1 MSSIAGREIH
11 DRRLTICVNAVF
23 LSGLSAGK
31 ITVPALIILKK
42 TAAGEPVSS
51 GETGLSVF
59 DSVDIIR
66 IEY

>member
-11 DRRLTICVNAVF
+11 DRRPTICVNAVF
-23 LSGLSAGK
+23 LSGFSAGK

-42 TAAGEPVSS
+42 TTACESVGSS
-51 GETGLSVF
+51 KTWLSAF